1 MCGYSLYGMINIKS
15 RSHSHI
21 QSTSARARALGKG
34 NLIIRYIILWLRENV
49 FLVRNGKIFTP
60 ELTSCLDG
68 ITRNTIFEFAKELG
82 LEVSE
87 KRITRDEVYVA
98 DEAFFTG
105 TAAEVLPIRELDG
118 RIIGAGKRG
127 PITTQLQTM
136 YFDQVKGRR
145 QQFPE
150 WSTPVR

>member
-105 TAAEVLPIRELDG
+105 TAAEISPIATVDKITIGEG
-118 RIIGAGKRG
+118 RRG
-127 PITTQLQTM
+127 PITTEIQQYFFELLSGKREDKFGWLTM
-136 YFDQVKGRR
+136 I
-145 QQFPE
+145 
-150 WSTPVR
+150 